1 MYAVPCVRYPMY
13 ATSCTLPYIE
23 LLYPTM
29 QGRVSVLK
37 RCAQSKYALGFYE
50 VYSLD
55 PHA

>member
-55 PHA
+55 PYA